1 MTETMIYLEKLVK
14 ETNKSEA
21 DVMAEAMRTGLRQM
35 WQNWILGRYLR
46 DEIAREEAVDVV
58 GIDLVELAER
68 QRAAM
73 LEDALGDNKRNP
85 SCCRCRPVDPPGKRS
100 MR

>member
-1 MTETMIYLEKLVK
+1 MTESMVYMEKLIK

-35 WQNWILGRYLR
+35 WQEWMLGRYLR
-46 DEIAREEAVDVV
+46 DEIPRAEAIEVI

-73 LEDALGDNKRNP
+73 LEDVAWGQQA
-85 SCCRCRPVDPPGKRS
+85 
-100 MR
+100 

>member
-21 DVMAEAMRTGLRQM
+21 DVMAEAMCTGLRQM
-35 WQNWILGRYLR
+35 WQNWVLGRYLR
-46 DEIAREEAVDVV
+46 NEIARDEAVNVV

-73 LEDALGDNKRNP
+73 LEDVAWGQQT
-85 SCCRCRPVDPPGKRS
+85 
-100 MR
+100 

>member
-1 MTETMIYLEKLVK
+1 MAKL
-14 ETNKSEA
+14 
-21 DVMAEAMRTGLRQM
+21 
-35 WQNWILGRYLR
+35 ILGRYLR

-73 LEDALGDNKRNP
+73 LEDVAWGQQ
-85 SCCRCRPVDPPGKRS
+85 V
-100 MR
+100 

>member
-35 WQNWILGRYLR
+35 WQDWILGRYLR
-46 DEIAREEAVDVV
+46 DEIPRDEAINVV

-73 LEDALGDNKRNP
+73 LEDVAWGQQT
-85 SCCRCRPVDPPGKRS
+85 
-100 MR
+100 

>member
-46 DEIAREEAVDVV
+46 DEITREEAVDVV

-73 LEDALGDNKRNP
+73 LEDVAWGQQ
-85 SCCRCRPVDPPGKRS
+85 V
-100 MR
+100 

>member
-35 WQNWILGRYLR
+35 WQN
-46 DEIAREEAVDVV
+46 
-58 GIDLVELAER
+58 
-68 QRAAM
+68 
-73 LEDALGDNKRNP
+73 
-85 SCCRCRPVDPPGKRS
+85 
-100 MR
+100 

>member
-35 WQNWILGRYLR
+35 WQEWILGRYLR
-46 DEIAREEAVDVV
+46 DEIPRDEAINVV

-73 LEDALGDNKRNP
+73 LEDVAWGQQT
-85 SCCRCRPVDPPGKRS
+85 
-100 MR
+100 

>member
-46 DEIAREEAVDVV
+46 DEITREEAVDVV

-73 LEDALGDNKRNP
+73 LEDVAWGQQA
-85 SCCRCRPVDPPGKRS
+85 
-100 MR
+100 

>member
-35 WQNWILGRYLR
+35 WQNWVLGRYLR
-46 DEIAREEAVDVV
+46 NEIARDEAVNVV

-73 LEDALGDNKRNP
+73 LEDVAWGQQT
-85 SCCRCRPVDPPGKRS
+85 
-100 MR
+100 